1 VADFSVFN
9 VQFSYALL
17 VTLEKQV
24 YDFFIVYHLTASFP
38 ASPIYYGFGG
48 ACYIKSRISGTK
60 LYHTLMRLLPAGAS
74 LPQAASHAG
83 YGKNRISCL
92 RTDAPFPPK
101 KQTVLGTKKPSTA
114 YFLLADPV

>member
-1 VADFSVFN
+1 MGRHAVPGVEPGVVDALLRVLSAIDNVVRKVVADFSVFN

-48 ACYIKSRISGTK
+48 ACYIKSRIS
-60 LYHTLMRLLPAGAS
+60 
-74 LPQAASHAG
+74 
-83 YGKNRISCL
+83 
-92 RTDAPFPPK
+92 
-101 KQTVLGTKKPSTA
+101 
-114 YFLLADPV
+114 